1 MRVYNSRWMTTRT
14 FAVSFPR
21 HRGYPTDLILILVQK
36 DMKVRYKNSW
46 LGYAWSV
53 ANPLLFTA
61 VYYVA
66 LGVFL
71 RFEIPGYPYPL
82 FLIAGLF
89 PWQWLVS
96 SVGSA
101 PMAFIANAS
110 LIKKVRFPRNVLIVS
125 SVLSDAIHF
134 LLTIPV
140 TVLALLWYGRAPSWW
155 WLPGIPLLVFAQFLT
170 LYGVALAVSS
180 INVFVRDLERLVAL
194 FIQVLFFLTPIM
206 YSVSVVPVQYHVWI
220 KLNPVAPLIR
230 AWQKL
235 LLDGHLDPLL
245 VGASYLTGFVCLA
258 VGTLVYRALSPRFA
272 ELV

>member
-1 MRVYNSRWMTTRT
+1 MYNSQQMMTLVFSKLFGRSL
-14 FAVSFPR
+14 AYIS
-21 HRGYPTDLILILVQK
+21 DLILVLVQK
-36 DMKVRYKNSW
+36 DMKVRYKSSW

-53 ANPLLFTA
+53 ANPLLFTV

-82 FLIAGLF
+82 FLIAGQF
-89 PWQWLVS
+89 PWQWLAS
-96 SVGSA
+96 SIGGG
-101 PMAFIANAS
+101 PMTFISNAS

-134 LLTIPV
+134 LLTVPV
-140 TVLALLWYGRAPSWW
+140 TVVVLLWYGRTPSWMW
-155 WLPGIPLLVFAQFLT
+155 VPGIPLLVFAQFLT
-170 LYGVALAVSS
+170 LYGVALAVAS
-180 INVFVRDLERLVAL
+180 INVFFRDLERLVAL
-194 FIQVLFFLTPIM
+194 FLQLLFFLTPVI
-206 YSVSVVPVQYHVWI
+206 YSVSIVPLQYHLWI

-235 LLDGHLDPLL
+235 LLDGYLDPLL
-245 VGASYLTGFVCLA
+245 VGAAYLSGLICLA
-258 VGTLVYRALSPRFA
+258 IGVLVYRALSPRFA

>member
-1 MRVYNSRWMTTRT
+1 MTTQTLATPAARSL
-14 FAVSFPR
+14 V
-21 HRGYPTDLILILVQK
+21 YLLDLILVLVQK
-36 DMKVRYKNSW
+36 DMKVRYKSSW

-82 FLIAGLF
+82 FLIAGQF
-89 PWQWLVS
+89 PWQWLS
-96 SVGSA
+96 SSIGGG
-101 PMAFIANAS
+101 PMAFINNAS
-110 LIKKVRFPRNVLIVS
+110 LIKKVRFPRNIIIVS
-125 SVLSDAIHF
+125 SVLGDAIHF

-140 TVLALLWYGRAPSWW
+140 TVLALLWYGRAPSWSW
-155 WLPGIPLLVFAQFLT
+155 IPGIPLLVLAQFLT
-170 LYGVALAVSS
+170 VYGAALAVAS

-194 FIQVLFFLTPIM
+194 FIQVLFFLTPVI

-235 LLDGHLDPLL
+235 LLDGYLDPLL
-245 VGASYLTGFVCLA
+245 VGAAYLSALTCL
-258 VGTLVYRALSPRFA
+258 VLGTLIYRALSPRFA